1 MSNTN
6 HDFLVKNGLVVG
18 QAITSTGTLT
28 QAGQTFPASD
38 GSAGQYLKTNGSGA
52 LSWGTVNTSF
62 NITDGTTTDTVGST
76 ETVTF
81 TGGTNIS
88 LAVTDNTVTITN
100 DVVDSDDITEGSSNL
115 FYTDARAIAAIQGAS
130 NLTIDGGTLY
140 VDTAA
145 DRVGISDTSPQ
156 QKLDVAGNIG
166 VNGSEVIDASGN
178 IVGSVADSAM
188 TVGGSLAGVLSNLK
202 VQYGTAYSGTPIQGS
217 FFFDSL
223 NQKLK
228 VYTGSAFI
236 DAVPA
241 GSGGGGGSGATDANT
256 TFRNYSYTLTGTTS
270 AVSGVDDN
278 ELTAGAF
285 IIGHKYTIT
294 SVGNTDFT
302 AIGAS
307 GNTVGVVFTATGV
320 GSGTGQAKSTLFYD
334 TTSSTTRVVA
344 YVNGIKQVYGS
355 GRDFVATTGTSVAFT
370 YNLGSGDTVDI
381 QVYELL
387 TNDAYYI
394 KSEVYTQ
401 TEVNSQISTGVSS
414 YLPLA
419 GGTLTGDL
427 ILSEGS
433 PTITLTDTDGN
444 TSSHIKTVGSN
455 MELHAQHGNMRFRVG
470 SSGLEHMRIAP
481 GGDITFYDSI
491 GTNAKL
497 FWDASAES
505 LGIGQGVFSSTQA
518 LNLKGEGIAIKNDK
532 SGNNDNWSIIRN
544 TAASS
549 TSNISFVSGLG
560 EAMVINHNKRVG
572 IGTDSPSV
580 NLEVSDSGNSFILVK
595 NTSSN
600 SGLYLKADTDGDAE
614 IQTAG
619 GTNDIVIRTSGQER
633 ARFKA
638 AGGLAIGNGA
648 GASGHQLQVGEFDTA
663 FTSKPQGQQKLLHID
678 DSYVMRVAR
687 EHGTGDIANIGWYN
701 VAKIPPFGSSGKVT
715 VSIGGDLTSDI
726 VVIEWIS
733 SHNTSLNNGMGAP
746 QLNSKSTFANIQWNS
761 DPRISNT
768 RVARDNTTGTYYVQV
783 YVSTGVNN
791 NTEGKSLIEVYQGA
805 NLEQDDTNIEAM
817 FTYYSGSPSH
827 YFECPVVRNGTGYT
841 GIHVRHEQPSIN
853 LTSSTASTTIS
864 QNSTW
869 TKLPMNSER
878 WDVGNFYDHT
888 TQRFTAPTTGKY
900 LFGIN
905 LQLENASGIIWTY
918 IVPITNG
925 VKSVTNGN
933 NMADFTAT
941 GTYYNQCATWML
953 NLTAMDY
960 VELWTIGSG
969 GSYNFKGNTESSVFI
984 YLL

>member
-1 MSNTN
+1 
-6 HDFLVKNGLVVG
+6 LL
-18 QAITSTGTLT
+18 
-28 QAGQTFPASD
+28 
-38 GSAGQYLKTNGSGA
+38 
-52 LSWGTVNTSF
+52 
-62 NITDGTTTDTVGST
+62 GTTT
-76 ETVTF
+76 
-81 TGGTNIS
+81 GGLLNIQGKTISSNAAYQIS
-88 LAVTDNTVTITN
+88 LQA
-100 DVVDSDDITEGSSNL
+100 EG
-115 FYTDARAIAAIQGAS
+115 
-130 NLTIDGGTLY
+130 
-140 VDTAA
+140 
-145 DRVGISDTSPQ
+145 
-156 QKLDVAGNIG
+156 GN
-166 VNGSEVIDASGN
+166 
-178 IVGSVADSAM
+178 
-188 TVGGSLAGVLSNLK
+188 
-202 VQYGTAYSGTPIQGS
+202 
-217 FFFDSL
+217 
-223 NQKLK
+223 
-228 VYTGSAFI
+228 
-236 DAVPA
+236 
-241 GSGGGGGSGATDANT
+241 
-256 TFRNYSYTLTGTTS
+256 
-270 AVSGVDDN
+270 
-278 ELTAGAF
+278 
-285 IIGHKYTIT
+285 
-294 SVGNTDFT
+294 
-302 AIGAS
+302 
-307 GNTVGVVFTATGV
+307 
-320 GSGTGQAKSTLFYD
+320 
-334 TTSSTTRVVA
+334 
-344 YVNGIKQVYGS
+344 
-355 GRDFVATTGTSVAFT
+355 
-370 YNLGSGDTVDI
+370 
-381 QVYELL
+381 
-387 TNDAYYI
+387 
-394 KSEVYTQ
+394 
-401 TEVNSQISTGVSS
+401 
-414 YLPLA
+414 
-419 GGTLTGDL
+419 
-427 ILSEGS
+427 
-433 PTITLTDTDGN
+433 
-444 TSSHIKTVGSN
+444 
-455 MELHAQHGNMRFRVG
+455 
-470 SSGLEHMRIAP
+470 
-481 GGDITFYDSI
+481 
-491 GTNAKL
+491 
-497 FWDASAES
+497 
-505 LGIGQGVFSSTQA
+505 
-518 LNLKGEGIAIKNDK
+518 
-532 SGNNDNWSIIRN
+532 
-544 TAASS
+544 
-549 TSNISFVSGLG
+549 
-560 EAMVINHNKRVG
+560 VG
-572 IGTDSPSV
+572 IGTTNPSV

-869 TKLPMNSER
+869 TKLPINSER

>member
-1 MSNTN
+1 MTTRAKEIRELGNTGFLELDAN
-6 HDFLVKNGLVVG
+6 GNVGIGTGTNVDELLHIEKTAGTTLVKTEVAANSTVGLEIAKTG
-18 QAITSTGTLT
+18 STT
-28 QAGQTFPASD
+28 QSWRIVDGQTVNGVLEFYDLTNTTTRMSIK
-38 GSAGQYLKTNGSGA
+38 GNGSIGI
-52 LSWGTVNTSF
+52 GTASPVYK
-62 NITDGTTTDTVGST
+62 
-76 ETVTF
+76 
-81 TGGTNIS
+81 
-88 LAVTDNTVTITN
+88 LQ
-100 DVVDSDDITEGSSNL
+100 VDHG
-115 FYTDARAIAAIQGAS
+115 
-130 NLTIDGGTLY
+130 
-140 VDTAA
+140 TAA
-145 DRVGISDTSPQ
+145 Q
-156 QKLDVAGNIG
+156 Y
-166 VNGSEVIDASGN
+166 AS
-178 IVGSVADSAM
+178 S
-188 TVGGSLAGVLSNLK
+188 
-202 VQYGTAYSGTPIQGS
+202 
-217 FFFDSL
+217 
-223 NQKLK
+223 
-228 VYTGSAFI
+228 
-236 DAVPA
+236 
-241 GSGGGGGSGATDANT
+241 
-256 TFRNYSYTLTGTTS
+256 
-270 AVSGVDDN
+270 
-278 ELTAGAF
+278 
-285 IIGHKYTIT
+285 
-294 SVGNTDFT
+294 
-302 AIGAS
+302 
-307 GNTVGVVFTATGV
+307 
-320 GSGTGQAKSTLFYD
+320 
-334 TTSSTTRVVA
+334 
-344 YVNGIKQVYGS
+344 
-355 GRDFVATTGTSVAFT
+355 
-370 YNLGSGDTVDI
+370 
-381 QVYELL
+381 
-387 TNDAYYI
+387 
-394 KSEVYTQ
+394 
-401 TEVNSQISTGVSS
+401 
-414 YLPLA
+414 
-419 GGTLTGDL
+419 
-427 ILSEGS
+427 
-433 PTITLTDTDGN
+433 
-444 TSSHIKTVGSN
+444 
-455 MELHAQHGNMRFRVG
+455 
-470 SSGLEHMRIAP
+470 
-481 GGDITFYDSI
+481 
-491 GTNAKL
+491 
-497 FWDASAES
+497 
-505 LGIGQGVFSSTQA
+505 
-518 LNLKGEGIAIKNDK
+518 
-532 SGNNDNWSIIRN
+532 IRN
-544 TAASS
+544 TADNLQLLLGTTTGGLLNIQGKTISS
-549 TSNISFVSGLG
+549 NAAYQISLQAEGG
-560 EAMVINHNKRVG
+560 NVG
-572 IGTDSPSV
+572 IGTTNPSV

-768 RVARDNTTGTYYVQV
+768 RVARDNTTGTYYVKV